1 MNAITAHLSGL
12 KTLDEGLKGTAKFK
26 EPKPFDGKAS
36 SVTQFLQDIR
46 NTIQLSH
53 RSLISDHDKCL
64 YFFTYLGPGAP
75 KEWYNSVELH
85 NRELLDDFEK
95 FAESFKKHFG
105 DSNIVA
111 TAQNKLDELYQ
122 TRSAAQYIA
131 RFNEWVIH
139 LDLTDTSKIHMLYQH
154 LKMPNGKSKP
164 SLKLEHNNNVP
175 SSSSL
180 DTLSTGEPMEIDA
193 TKVTKPRGPLTK
205 AEREHYRQ
213 NGLCMYCRGT
223 NHQVKQCPN
232 MSDKARKAYLEK
244 QSSSVSGKA

>member
-1 MNAITAHLSGL
+1 MGVSMNAITAHLSGL

-154 LKMPNGKSKP
+154 LKMSVKDTVAF
-164 SLKLEHNNNVP
+164 VP
-175 SSSSL
+175 K
-180 DTLSTGEPMEIDA
+180 TT
-193 TKVTKPRGPLTK
+193 
-205 AEREHYRQ
+205 
-213 NGLCMYCRGT
+213 
-223 NHQVKQCPN
+223 
-232 MSDKARKAYLEK
+232 
-244 QSSSVSGKA
+244 